1 MHVQILSLGH
11 YLPERVVTNREL
23 AQQINMPEEWISRTT
38 GVLERRRG
46 SGETTSQMAA
56 YAETQALQRVKGR
69 IDNIDVL
76 ISACAGRQQ
85 TIPYTA
91 AFIHRELQLTPET
104 LVFDVD
110 ATCLGFLVALTVAG
124 SLVEQGIH
132 RHVAVASS
140 ELSSGT
146 IDYEQPESAVLFGD
160 AAAAA
165 IIGRAPVG
173 EASRIV
179 LSRFSTFS
187 EGVELAQV
195 RGAGTLHHP
204 NSEET
209 RPDMNLF
216 QMRGPEI
223 FKLATK
229 HMTTFLDRFF
239 DQLPWN
245 RGEIDVLVPH
255 QASQMALRQLTKRYG
270 FRDDQIVGN
279 LPVRGNC
286 VAASVPLLL
295 SETVEQRRIRRGDHV
310 LLLGTGAGL
319 TLGAVALVF

>member
-1 MHVQILSLGH
+1 MHTQILSLGH

-23 AQQINMPEEWISRTT
+23 ARQINMPEEWISRTT
-38 GVLERRRG
+38 GVLERRRV
-46 SGETTSQMAA
+46 SGETTSHMAA
-56 YAETQALQRVKGR
+56 YAVNQALQRVGGC
-69 IDNIDVL
+69 IESIDVL

-85 TIPYTA
+85 TIPCTA
-91 AFIHRELQLTPET
+91 AFIHRELQLKPAA

-124 SLVEQGIH
+124 SLLEQGIH
-132 RHVAVASS
+132 RQVAIASS

-146 IDYEQPESAVLFGD
+146 IDYGQPESAVLFGD

-165 IIGRAPVG
+165 LIGRAPEG

-204 NSEET
+204 NSEGTTPE
-209 RPDMNLF
+209 MNLF

-229 HMTTFLDRFF
+229 HMKTFLDQFF

-245 RGEIDVLVPH
+245 RGELDVVVPH

-270 FRDDQIVGN
+270 FRDEQVVSN
-279 LPVRGNC
+279 LPIRGNC
-286 VAASVPLLL
+286 VAASIPLLL
-295 SETVEQRRIRRGDHV
+295 SETVEQRRIGRGDRV